1 MGYRYL
7 TIGSN
12 PSSFAI
18 TTNKK
23 VNTQNGYYMT
33 DSVFAYGDIP
43 SYSLFSGIGN
53 WNDTT
58 LWSHLPP
65 LRHRNALI
73 KGNVSITTDTYCK
86 DIAIHSGSLEINP
99 GSLFILQNL
108 DLYETKPLSIQEGQ
122 YFFPAVSPSIK
133 LLKNPANGILSH
145 FLSTFIRLASTSTS
159 NKRMLRLTTEATIF
173 MSNPTTETSGHRP
186 TNLPGIGKSCPSV
199 PIMSPCSKKQR
210 LPDRIRRENDKP
222 NFIFSSRPGDIPENF
237 ANIGAIA
244 IPLNSDSSSG
254 NQENHGWYLCGNPF
268 PALLP
273 LTQIEK
279 TRLWMEIS
287 MYMTETVIKPI
298 PLIATM
304 PSLLSP
310 PSL

>member
-1 MGYRYL
+1 
-7 TIGSN
+7 
-12 PSSFAI
+12 
-18 TTNKK
+18 
-23 VNTQNGYYMT
+23 MT

-73 KGNVSITTDTYCK
+73 KGNVTITTDTYCK

-99 GSLFILQNL
+99 GNLFILQNL
-108 DLYETKPLSIQEGQ
+108 DLYENKASLHSGGTILLSGRITFHKTFEEPGKW
-122 YFFPAVSPSIK
+122 YFISFPFDVYP
-133 LLKNPANGILSH
+133 PGIDLH
-145 FLSTFIRLASTSTS
+145 FEQ
-159 NKRMLRLTTEATIF
+159 RMLRLTTEATIF

-199 PIMSPCSKKQR
+199 PIMSPVRKNKGYLIALDEKTTNRTLS
-210 LPDRIRRENDKP
+210 
-222 NFIFSSRPGDIPENF
+222 FSSRPGDIPENF
-237 ANIGAIA
+237 ANIGVIA

-268 PALLP
+268 PH
-273 LTQIEK
+273 
-279 TRLWMEIS
+279 
-287 MYMTETVIKPI
+287 YFH
-298 PLIATM
+298 
-304 PSLLSP
+304 
-310 PSL
+310 